1 MSHSRL
7 RASTKGGDPVKH
19 SIRRHGLALFVVIVA
34 AVVAACGQVTTS
46 EEARSAGELRAA
58 RPTTARLVTEDVCID
73 GDPTCTPTGAHGKHG
88 GFDCKV
94 CHAVGGRLSFSKTT
108 TPTAYRAGSP
118 GPTFDAGAKTCSNV
132 SCHGVP
138 AGTYSYWFPGNED
151 ADGDGYADAVYKTV
165 NYGGTLAAS
174 TPSWYATG
182 ATCTA
187 CHGNPPANGS
197 DGSNTWHSG
206 SHANNQNVGPT
217 PANDCELC
225 HNIPSSVTTP
235 IVQSVNGAGTAIL
248 QPSFH
253 GNGTV
258 NVNARFRTQ
267 CFGCH

>member
-1 MSHSRL
+1 M
-7 RASTKGGDPVKH
+7 KQ
-19 SIRRHGLALFVVIVA
+19 SIRQHGLALSVVIVAA

-46 EEARSAGELRAA
+46 EEAQPAGGLRAVQPSRA
-58 RPTTARLVTEDVCID
+58 KLVQADVCND
-73 GDPTCTPTGAHGKHG
+73 GDPDCTPTGAHGKHG

-118 GPTFDAGAKTCSNV
+118 GPTFDAVAKTCSNV

-138 AGTYSYWFPGNED
+138 AGTYSYYFPGNEMD
-151 ADGDGYADAVYKTV
+151 ADGYPIPELKTV

-174 TPSWYATG
+174 TPSWNSTG
-182 ATCTA
+182 AACTA
-187 CHGNPPANGS
+187 CHGNPPTYGS
-197 DGSNTWHSG
+197 DGSNAWHSG

-217 PANDCELC
+217 PPNACELC
-225 HNIPSSVTTP
+225 HNIPSNVNSP
-235 IVQSVNGAGTAIL
+235 IAQSVNGAGTVIL

-253 GNGTV
+253 GNGSV
-258 NVNARFRTQ
+258 NVNARFRSQ